1 MDTKKELS
9 EKGLIR
15 LITLIKGQKDKLE
28 TDISNKEKAFAVAL
42 NSIDVSIQ
50 DINENLANIEIS
62 VASALD
68 EIDKR
73 LHNNGI

>member
-15 LITLIKGQKDKLE
+15 LVTLIKGQKDKLE
-28 TDISNKEKAFAVAL
+28 TDISNNEKAFAVAL
-42 NSIDVSIQ
+42 NGIDVSIQ

>member
-28 TDISNKEKAFAVAL
+28 TDISNNEKAFAVAL

>member
-28 TDISNKEKAFAVAL
+28 TDISNNEKAFTVAL
-42 NSIDVSIQ
+42 NGIDVSIQ

>member
-1 MDTKKELS
+1 MDAKKELS

-15 LITLIKGQKDKLE
+15 LVTLIKGQKDKLE
-28 TDISNKEKAFAVAL
+28 TDISNNEKAFAVAL
-42 NSIDVSIQ
+42 NGIDVSIQ

>member
-15 LITLIKGQKDKLE
+15 LITLIKGQKDKLG
-28 TDISNKEKAFAVAL
+28 TDISNNEKAFAVAL

>member
-28 TDISNKEKAFAVAL
+28 TDISNNEKAFAVAL
-42 NSIDVSIQ
+42 NGIDVSIQ